1 MPEQEGAPIIVIKK
15 KQHHGGHHGGAWKV
29 AYADFVTA
37 MMALFIVLWLL
48 NSNVKVKK
56 AVESYF
62 QDPTGKGKQAGTT
75 VAGAGESLTVKK
87 DDMAHLSE
95 KLKQAMKAMPQFQK
109 MKDNVQITI
118 TNEGLRVE
126 LLETAAGMFFG
137 SGNAQPSE
145 SGREMLM
152 LLAKELGELPNTL
165 LIEGHTDAKPYVPEA
180 AYSNWELSADRANS
194 ARRLMQAAGLRP
206 NQVGQIRGFADQHL
220 RKPEDP
226 THPSNRRISVIV
238 RYLSNLDQE
247 PEKQL
252 ALGAGSSNVLEPPA
266 QKAAARSG
274 EPSGT
279 ATHSEPKPPA
289 PAQKPSQPTH

>member
-1 MPEQEGAPIIVIKK
+1 MPEQEGAPIIIIKK

-75 VAGAGESLTVKK
+75 VAGAGENLTVTK
-87 DDMAHLSE
+87 DDMSQLSE

-137 SGNAQPSE
+137 NGNSQPSE
-145 SGREMLM
+145 SGRQMLA
-152 LLAKELGELPNTL
+152 LLAKELGELPNTIL
-165 LIEGHTDAKPYVPEA
+165 LEGHTDSKPYLAEA
-180 AYSNWELSADRANS
+180 ACSNWELSADRANS
-194 ARRLMQAAGLRP
+194 ARRLMQAAGLRA

-252 ALGAGSSNVLEPPA
+252 AVGTGASGMLQPPE
-266 QKAAARSG
+266 QKAAAQSG
-274 EPSGT
+274 KTSG
-279 ATHSEPKPPA
+279 ATRSEPKPPVQL
-289 PAQKPSQPTH
+289 QKPQQPAH